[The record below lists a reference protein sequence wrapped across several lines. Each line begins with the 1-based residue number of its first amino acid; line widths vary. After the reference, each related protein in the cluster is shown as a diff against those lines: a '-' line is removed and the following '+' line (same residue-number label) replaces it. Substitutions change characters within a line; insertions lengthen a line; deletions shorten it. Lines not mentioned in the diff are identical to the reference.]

1 MAERVAGKNA
11 MMFVLITVMISSIG
25 FGIMIPVLPDLL
37 KELTGLGNSQ
47 AVIYGGWLTFVFAV
61 TQFICMPIIG
71 SLSDRYGRRPIMLL
85 SLFGLG
91 LDYFIMG
98 LAPTIGFLF
107 LGRILAG
114 AFGATFSTANAYIA
128 DISPPEMRAQN
139 FGLVGAVFGVGFM
152 LGPVIGGYLGE
163 YNPRL
168 PFIAAGVISLLNMVY
183 GYFFLPETLTE
194 ENRRPFEWKRA
205 NAFGVFKQLSKL
217 KGALG
222 LMSVMLLLAIAH
234 TAYPSVYT
242 FTMNEALGWTARD
255 VGISLGFFGIA
266 SIIVQGGLIR
276 IIIPKIGLFWAALLG
291 ITSNL
296 LGFIGF
302 GLASAGWVI
311 YAMGPFSAFAGLYQP
326 ALNNMVSSR
335 LSASEQGELQGA
347 VGAVAGLALMLGPL
361 PMTYLFRKFTESKGS
376 DAIYLP
382 GAPFIFGALLSLIAL
397 IMFLSFTTKAERDAR
412 FSYDKDEP
420 EAEIT

>member
-1 MAERVAGKNA
+1 MAKRVAGKNA
-11 MMFVLITVMISSIG
+11 MVFVLITVMISSIG

-37 KELTGLGNSQ
+37 KEITGLDNSQ
-47 AVIYGGWLTFVFAV
+47 AAIYGGWLTFVFAV

-71 SLSDRYGRRPIMLL
+71 ALSDRYGRRPIMLL

-107 LGRILAG
+107 LGRVLAG
-114 AFGATFSTANAYIA
+114 GFGATFSTANAYIA
-128 DISPPEMRAQN
+128 DISPPETRAQN

-163 YNPRL
+163 YGPRV

-183 GYFFLPETLTE
+183 GYFFLPETLTQ
-194 ENRRPFEWKRA
+194 ENSRPFKWSRA
-205 NAFGVFKQLSKL
+205 NPFGVFKHLSQL
-217 KGALG
+217 KGALS
-222 LMSVMLLLAIAH
+222 LMGVMLLLGIAH
-234 TAYPSVYT
+234 TAYPASYT

-276 IIIPKIGLFWAALLG
+276 IIIPKIGLFWAALIG
-291 ITSNL
+291 IICNM

-302 GLASAGWVI
+302 GLATAGWVV
-311 YAMGPFSAFAGLYQP
+311 YAMGPFSAMAGLYQP
-326 ALNNMVSSR
+326 SLNNMISSR

-347 VGAVAGLALMLGPL
+347 VGAITGLSMMLGPL
-361 PMTYLFRKFTESKGS
+361 PMTYLFNKFTATKGT
-376 DAIYLP
+376 DALYLP
-382 GAPFIFGALLSLIAL
+382 GAPFIFGAVLSLIAL
-397 IMFLSFTTKAERDAR
+397 IIFLSVTNKAERNAR
-412 FSYDKDEP
+412 FKDNK
-420 EAEIT
+420 EA